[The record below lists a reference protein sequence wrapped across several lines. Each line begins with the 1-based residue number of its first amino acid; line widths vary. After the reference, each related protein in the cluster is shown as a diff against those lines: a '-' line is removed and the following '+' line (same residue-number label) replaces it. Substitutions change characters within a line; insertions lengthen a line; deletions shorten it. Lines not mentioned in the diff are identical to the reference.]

1 VKSLKTFAARTP
13 VEWRKWLVRHHD
25 RETEV
30 WLIFHKVHTG
40 RQCISYTDALDE
52 ALCFGWI
59 DSLVKRLDEDRFA
72 RKFTPRQSGSR
83 WSDVNRRHYARL
95 KAEGRLMPAG
105 LERAPTDR
113 GYAKP
118 RVSIKL
124 TPQIREALREQ
135 PPALENFRKL
145 APSQQR
151 LYLGWIN
158 TAKREETK
166 QRRLKEA
173 IGLLIEGKPLGLK

>member
-1 VKSLKTFAARTP
+1 MKTLEARTLA
-13 VEWRKWLVRHHD
+13 EWRKWLARHHD

-40 RQCISYTDALDE
+40 RQCISYADALDE

-72 RKFTPRQSGSR
+72 RKFTPHQPGSR

-95 KAEGRLMPAG
+95 KADGRLMPAG
-105 LERAPTDR
+105 LERPPTER
-113 GYAKP
+113 GYVKP
-118 RVSIKL
+118 RVSVKL
-124 TPQIREALREQ
+124 SSRIREALGKQ

-145 APSQQR
+145 TPSQQR
-151 LYLGWIN
+151 MYLGWIN

-173 IGLLIEGKPLGLK
+173 IGLLIEGRPLGLK